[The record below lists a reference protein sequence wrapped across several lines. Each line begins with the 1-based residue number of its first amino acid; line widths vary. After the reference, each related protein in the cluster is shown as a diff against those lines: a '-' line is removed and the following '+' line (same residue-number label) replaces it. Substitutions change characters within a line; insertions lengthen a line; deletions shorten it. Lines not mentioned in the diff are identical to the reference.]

1 MKKLHLIVDQNS
13 IGAAECSSDHVNA
26 LVLAA
31 GVAETFTKP
40 AGARFVRLSS
50 EVAFSY
56 NTRAAATVAGVDTVD
71 GSASILVTTLHRPFF
86 GVEDVAAI
94 SVISTPGGVVT
105 AEFWG

>member
-1 MKKLHLIVDQNS
+1 MKKLSLIPDQNS
-13 IGAAECSSDHVNA
+13 IGAAECASDHVNA

-31 GVAETFTKP
+31 GVAESFTKP

-50 EVAFSY
+50 EVAFSF
-56 NTRAAATVAGVDTVD
+56 NTRAVATIAAADTVD
-71 GSASILVTTLHRPFF
+71 GSASIPVTTFHRPFF
-86 GVEDVAAI
+86 GVEDVTTI